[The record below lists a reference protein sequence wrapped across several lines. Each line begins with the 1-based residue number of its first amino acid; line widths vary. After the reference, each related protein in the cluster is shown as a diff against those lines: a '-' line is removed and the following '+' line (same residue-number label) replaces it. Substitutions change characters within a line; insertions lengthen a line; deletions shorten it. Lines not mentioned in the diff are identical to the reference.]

1 MHLNSFYD
9 LNCTHNATK
18 EPKLIR
24 IWIKFYHKFH
34 HSINSR
40 EHSTYLNS
48 RIYSILRPNPIFLG
62 TAQGPGFLKCLTK
75 INLCTLQ
82 IIIISLCCCIGLSS
96 CYWEFNSPFELR
108 LFLHC
113 FLLCLLT
120 PNTPLI
126 HTSFT
131 YRKLNKDEFQKYFC
145 VLSTYPK
152 KTFRTEKPSIFNFLY
167 IKEAEFGI

>member
-1 MHLNSFYD
+1 MLVQYELFYPLFYTLYFAAVLLLRKQMHLNSFYD

-62 TAQGPGFLKCLTK
+62 TAQGPGFLKWLSNKNQFMYLTNNNALGWK
-75 INLCTLQ
+75 NVWSGSESVFFC
-82 IIIISLCCCIGLSS
+82 
-96 CYWEFNSPFELR
+96 
-108 LFLHC
+108 
-113 FLLCLLT
+113 
-120 PNTPLI
+120 
-126 HTSFT
+126 SFKV
-131 YRKLNKDEFQKYFC
+131 RQ
-145 VLSTYPK
+145 
-152 KTFRTEKPSIFNFLY
+152 TFVIEKPKVDITLEKPWFAKQ
-167 IKEAEFGI
+167 IWK